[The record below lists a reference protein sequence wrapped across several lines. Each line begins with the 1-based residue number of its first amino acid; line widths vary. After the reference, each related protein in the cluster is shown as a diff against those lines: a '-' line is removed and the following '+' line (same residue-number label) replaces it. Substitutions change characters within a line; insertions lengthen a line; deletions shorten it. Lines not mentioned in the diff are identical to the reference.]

1 MKVSKTLRE
10 YIEEQVNIKAEQSA
24 HLADLQK
31 KADVAKEKLRS
42 EKNVLEAKFNA
53 ELRNAMKKY
62 GLRTGVGREPYV
74 SISCCYEH
82 DLAEVIAYTTAK
94 NELCEKKRLAVL
106 NIIAEMELGG
116 TKAELMEKLNN
127 LTF

>member
-10 YIEEQVNIKAEQSA
+10 YIEKQVNIKAEQSA

-31 KADVAKEKLRS
+31 KADVAKEKLRN
-42 EKNVLEAKFNA
+42 EKNALNDKFNA
-53 ELRNAMKKY
+53 ELKNAMQKY
-62 GLRTGVGREPYV
+62 GLRTVVGREPYV
-74 SISCCYEH
+74 SIACCYEH

-127 LTF
+127 RTC

>member
-10 YIEEQVNIKAEQSA
+10 YIEGQVHMKARQSSKIVELERKA
-24 HLADLQK
+24 NEVQEKFEAERGKLEEEHIEAVKNLAQ
-31 KADVAKEKLRS
+31 
-42 EKNVLEAKFNA
+42 
-53 ELRNAMKKY
+53 KY
-62 GLRTGVGREPYV
+62 GIEYKRSAYSFNLP
-74 SISCCYEH
+74 
-82 DLAEVIAYTTAK
+82 DVIAYRKAES
-94 NELCEKKRLAVL
+94 ELEEKERLAVL

>member
-10 YIEEQVNIKAEQSA
+10 YIESQVHMKAEQNSQIVELERRA
-24 HLADLQK
+24 NETRESFLSEREKIENEHRKAIEELA
-31 KADVAKEKLRS
+31 
-42 EKNVLEAKFNA
+42 
-53 ELRNAMKKY
+53 KKY
-62 GLRTGVGREPYV
+62 N
-74 SISCCYEH
+74 IAEH
-82 DLAEVIAYTTAK
+82 RSAFEFNLPEVIAYRNAK
-94 NELCEKKRLAVL
+94 SELEDKERLAVL

>member
-10 YIEEQVNIKAEQSA
+10 YIEGQVRMKAEQNTQIVELERRANKTKENFFSEREKIENEYRKA
-24 HLADLQK
+24 IEELA
-31 KADVAKEKLRS
+31 
-42 EKNVLEAKFNA
+42 
-53 ELRNAMKKY
+53 KKY
-62 GLRTGVGREPYV
+62 NIADNRCAFEFNLP
-74 SISCCYEH
+74 
-82 DLAEVIAYTTAK
+82 EVIEFRKAK
-94 NELCEKKRLAVL
+94 SELEEKERLAVL